1 MTGMLASV
9 TSVNEADIVL
19 RAGVDIIDIK
29 DPAQGALGALNKQSA
44 QDIVNHIAGQVMTS
58 ATIGDLPSEPELIST
73 AITKTA
79 STGVD
84 IVKVGLFE
92 RVIDQSLLDVFR
104 EKSEQGIEIVVV
116 LFAENHP
123 DFDLL
128 EDLAATG
135 IKGVMLDTAMKGN
148 GTLRTILNDNVLKYF
163 VDQAQSAD
171 LMTGLAGSLV
181 LGDIEPLLLLDP
193 DYLGFRGALC
203 REHQRIEEIDE
214 MSVHRIRSRIPKIR
228 SKATRLSAIY

>member
-9 TSVNEADIVL
+9 TSVNEAEIVL

-29 DPAQGALGALNKQSA
+29 DPAQGALGALNTQSA
-44 QDIVNHIAGQVMTS
+44 QDIVNYVESRVITS
-58 ATIGDLPSEPELIST
+58 ATIGDLPSEPEIISA

-84 IVKVGLFE
+84 IVKAGLFE
-92 RVIDQSLLDVFR
+92 SVVDQSLLNIFR
-104 EKSEQGIEIVVV
+104 EKSEQGIEIVIV
-116 LFAENHP
+116 LFADKKP
-123 DFDLL
+123 DFALI
-128 EDLAATG
+128 EALAATG

-148 GTLRTILNDNVLKYF
+148 GTLRTILNDNLLKCF
-163 VDQAQSAD
+163 VDTVQSAG

-181 LGDIEPLLLLDP
+181 LDDIAPLLLLDP

-203 REHQRIEEIDE
+203 RKHQRIEEIDE
-214 MSVHRIRSRIPKIR
+214 MSVHRIRNKIPIT
-228 SKATRLSAIY
+228 SSNAMQLSALP